1 MKSISIVFDK
11 VNKEEYATFKDLAS
25 MREAVN
31 HHIKT
36 ILESNLS
43 PAWKNKLV
51 RFLDYLRDISREYL
65 GLSFRKQRTIAT
77 DFELKKPDT
86 IGFWLKKLAE
96 LSIVR
101 ILPTKRSRG
110 MQQTAN
116 FVQILPIQTVE
127 HKKSGQ
133 AKEKNGEL
141 EVNIN
146 SNTKTINTNTYS
158 DEIVQRLTS
167 PYVKF
172 KESVQS
178 FIGDGHVKLIN
189 RLYGIW
195 LAHTKHGSCNEIAAL
210 TLGIQAI
217 KATMQATKRKEIKS
231 ITGYFN
237 GTVQRM
243 MQRLIKT
250 DQAPAFKQVRE
261 EILPVWFQA
270 KDEDMAADIDSD
282 FEEEKRQFQESLKN
296 RKSSNDINFLNQI
309 SAKFMDTRI

>member
-36 ILESNLS
+36 ILDSDLS
-43 PAWKNKLV
+43 PSWKNKLV

-65 GLSFRKQRTIAT
+65 GLSFRKQRTMAT
-77 DFELKKPDT
+77 DLGLKKPDT

-96 LSIVR
+96 LGIVR

-127 HKKSGQ
+127 HNKSGQ
-133 AKEKNGEL
+133 AKENNGEH
-141 EVNIN
+141 EDNIY
-146 SNTKTINTNTYS
+146 SKTKTINTNTYS
-158 DEIVQRLTS
+158 DEIVQRLKS
-167 PYVKF
+167 PYVKI
-172 KESVQS
+172 KEFVQS

-195 LAHTKHGSCNEIAAL
+195 LAQTKHGSFNEIEAL
-210 TLGIQAI
+210 TIGIQAI
-217 KATMQATKRKEIKS
+217 KATMQATKRKHIDHV
-231 ITGYFN
+231 TGYFS
-237 GTVQRM
+237 GTMTRM
-243 MQRLIKT
+243 IKRITT
-250 DQAPAFKQVRE
+250 DVSMNQALVKRTSVRE
-261 EILPVWFQA
+261 EILPAWFA
-270 KDEDMAADIDSD
+270 KREEDYTSEIDEY
-282 FEEEKRQFQESLKN
+282 FEEEKRTLQETLKKRTQSTYINSL
-296 RKSSNDINFLNQI
+296 R
-309 SAKFMDTRI
+309 